1 MKLILTLED
10 IIPRKNVG
18 ETVDF
23 MLKEGMRE
31 PPAHA
36 LIFILAQT
44 FVSNL
49 TVNAQVSEGEFAMFT
64 APPITCGRLAVII
77 KRMFPNDSIIPIKMW
92 GTGWG
97 DFQPSYFNYDRLIT
111 ILSAMDMLYRQDVI
125 ISQVIKGP
133 SDTLITVERP
143 FSL

>member
-10 IIPRKNVG
+10 IIPRENIA
-18 ETVDF
+18 ETVGF
-23 MLKEGMRE
+23 MLEEGMRE
-31 PPAHA
+31 PVAHA
-36 LIFILAQT
+36 FIFILAQT

-49 TVNAQVSEGEFAMFT
+49 TVDAQVGEGEFAMFT

-97 DFQPSYFNYDRLIT
+97 SFQPTYFNYDRLVS
-111 ILSAMDMLYRQDVI
+111 ILSAMDMLYRKDVVI
-125 ISQVIKGP
+125 GQVIKGP